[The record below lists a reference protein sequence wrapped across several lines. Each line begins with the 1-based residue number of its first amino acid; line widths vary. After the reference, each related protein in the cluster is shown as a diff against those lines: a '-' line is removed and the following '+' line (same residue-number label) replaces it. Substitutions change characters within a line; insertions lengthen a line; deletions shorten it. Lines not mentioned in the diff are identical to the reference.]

1 MSTPN
6 GTKSYEFINPYNF
19 IPLTG
24 NRAEGTKEKGT
35 YTGVIDY
42 SVLTKTPLFIPN
54 TSNDN
59 AFRIKLEEGEHKSY
73 EFFSYTDLSDRTE
86 VIKVPNYKPVI
97 PGSEMRGMLRSY
109 YEILTNSCMSA
120 IDDNTVTLSKRTNQ
134 AYEAGLIKKT
144 GPDTY
149 DLYRAQDYLMRT
161 EKENS
166 LKDDNFWKNDD
177 SHNTRKCYVQ
187 ESLKEGRE
195 VFFFYK
201 EPESENKADNKK
213 MEFKNKRKLLARY
226 VSDKKTDEQN
236 RTGYVI
242 KGEDGPQTGT
252 MQQKHCCHIFEKPGE
267 EEEPYRRNISLSTLD
282 KVLKAYKDNS
292 KDKDQDHEQD
302 RDQDK
307 KIYRY
312 QEYDEQLKEFISGG
326 GGTFFPVYYSEVPP
340 YDNKKETKHLMLS
353 PACITR
359 EIYRRTLREM
369 IGTHASCTGKDKLCP
384 ACTLF
389 GTIGSDFARTSRIR
403 VADLVCT
410 EPEAKECYDKPV
422 TIAPLSSPKLNNM
435 EFYLKRPKNA
445 WFWTYDYY
453 IDDKGNVHANRDG
466 INGRK
471 FYWHQPDMKLE
482 NQEANKLNMTIR
494 PLKKNITFKG
504 KLYFR
509 NLTKTELDQL
519 IYLLSA
525 GDDKEE
531 LREKTHGYKLGG
543 GKPLGLGSIAVSV
556 DQVSVRSYAKDVDNH
571 VVERKE
577 STYDAYSVPEIEEK
591 ILRDFTRMTDF
602 NAVKDKNISYPLTGE
617 SDNVFDWFVKNHAA
631 YRYNKETGQNER
643 ISMPNA
649 RKQMVYAEY
658 MEPMTPGLVS
668 TGFLEH
674 SVEQKKSGGNKNGRQ
689 NQPGSSGSRKIIK
702 AVVTGI
708 NSYGNV
714 YIREKDD
721 SSKEGFIYADRLNGQ
736 NPQKGEEIN
745 VSFYKANN
753 NGKNVYNIEV

>member
-19 IPLTG
+19 IPLSG
-24 NRAEGTKEKGT
+24 NCAEGTKEKGT

-59 AFRIKLEEGEHKSY
+59 AFRIKLTEGDHKSY

-86 VIKVPNYKPVI
+86 VIKEPDYKPVI

-120 IDDNTVTLSKRTNQ
+120 IDDDTVTLSKRTNQ
-134 AYEAGLIKKT
+134 TYEAGLIKKT
-144 GPDTY
+144 GPNTY
-149 DLYRAQDYLMRT
+149 DLYRVEDCLMRT
-161 EKENS
+161 RGENS
-166 LKDDNFWKNDD
+166 LEDDWASDNK
-177 SHNTRKCYVQ
+177 HYTRKCYVQ
-187 ESLKEGRE
+187 KDLKEGQEISFEYRSRQRGKPLALN
-195 VFFFYK
+195 VS
-201 EPESENKADNKK
+201 PDIPDN
-213 MEFKNKRKLLARY
+213 L
-226 VSDKKTDEQN
+226 DEKI
-236 RTGYVI
+236 RVGYVI
-242 KGEDGPQTGT
+242 KGEDGPEMGSKRLK
-252 MQQKHCCHIFEKPGE
+252 QQKHCCHIFEKPGE

-282 KVLKAYKDNS
+282 QVLKAYKDNS
-292 KDKDQDHEQD
+292 KDKDKDHEQD

-326 GGTFFPVYYSEVPP
+326 GGTFFPVYYSEVLT

-389 GTIGSDFARTSRIR
+389 GTIGSGFARTSRIR

-422 TIAPLSSPKLNNM
+422 TIPPLSSPKLNNM

-453 IDDKGNVHANRDG
+453 IDDKGNVHANQDG

-494 PLKKNITFKG
+494 PLKKDITFKG
-504 KLYFR
+504 ELYFR

-556 DQVSVRSYAKDVDNH
+556 DRVTIRSYAKDACEH
-571 VVERKE
+571 TVERKE
-577 STYDAYSVPEIEEK
+577 STYDAYSVPEIEER
-591 ILRDFTRMTDF
+591 ILRDFTTMTDF
-602 NAVKDKNISYPLTGE
+602 NAVKGKNISYPLTGE
-617 SDNVFDWFVKNHAA
+617 SENVFDWFTGNHKG
-631 YRYNKETGQNER
+631 YRYDRVSKQNIR
-643 ISMPNA
+643 IDMPNA

-658 MEPMTPGLVS
+658 MEPMTPDLVS

-674 SVEQKKSGGNKNGRQ
+674 SVERK
-689 NQPGSSGSRKIIK
+689 KIIK

-708 NSYGNV
+708 DSYGNV
-714 YIREKDD
+714 YVREKDD
-721 SSKEGFIYADRLNGQ
+721 SSKQGRIGANYLKGQ

-745 VSFYKANN
+745 VSLFKSNDS
-753 NGKNVYNIEV
+753 GKNVYNIES